1 MRTLG
6 HCFAQVVGTTEAA
19 AKFDDENYGILH
31 GDGLS
36 EKDMNW
42 QIVFSAV
49 KIAAGALP
57 SASTLF

>member
-6 HCFAQVVGTTEAA
+6 HCFAQGVGTKEAA
-19 AKFDDENYGILH
+19 AKFDDENYSILQ

-42 QIVFSAV
+42 
-49 KIAAGALP
+49 
-57 SASTLF
+57 